1 MYQGTLSPRSNK
13 AGWNYIV
20 EVIDEDTDEA
30 VDISD
35 TSIVLE
41 LRDPR
46 TDTIALSGTTDNGC
60 ITLLDDVGFFQ
71 VTFTA
76 IQMRTLLAE
85 SYEVGCTITND
96 DSEPQQLIIG
106 TLPVLDGIVT

>member
-1 MYQGTLSPRSNK
+1 MYQGTLAPRSNR
-13 AGWNYIV
+13 AGWSYFV
-20 EVIDEDTDEA
+20 EVLDDETGEP

-46 TDTIALSGTTDNGC
+46 TDTITLSATTENGG
-60 ITLLDDVGFFQ
+60 ITLTEDVGFFQ
-71 VTFTA
+71 VSFTA

-85 SYEVGCTITND
+85 TYEVGVTITND